1 MINFR
6 YHLVSLT
13 AVFLALAAGI
23 TIGAGVVDRAT
34 VDQIERRLED
44 VDRRRQETNAD
55 NDRLRIELGRWTQF
69 GEQTAGRTIEGR
81 LNGATILLVGTVG
94 VDGQIMESA
103 RDAMAAAGAA
113 FDGTLWFTGKW
124 TLAAEQDARRL
135 AGLLDVAPN
144 TRPEDLR
151 AAALAAVTSAW
162 AAGDSGPL
170 VTSLLDAGFI
180 EYDAPRTPTVPLAEL
195 PRPETLFV
203 VVSGDG
209 AEVPTAQLA
218 EPFVDLLAA
227 ARLPVLAAQPVRPSA
242 ANVAGGPEPPPEFV
256 VSLRRNA
263 EIAGRISTIDNID
276 DVRGRVAAVLALGEL
291 RNGRTGHYGF
301 GSNARIVPEPAPRPR
316 PEPEPEQ

>member
-69 GEQTAGRTIEGR
+69 GEQTSGRTIEGR
-81 LNGATILLVGTVG
+81 LNGATILFVGTVG
-94 VDGQIMESA
+94 VDRQITESV
-103 RDAMAAAGAA
+103 RDAVTAAGAV

-124 TLAAEQDARRL
+124 RLAEEQDARRL
-135 AGLLDVAPN
+135 AGLLDVAPT
-144 TRPEDLR
+144 TRPDDLR
-151 AAALAAVTSAW
+151 AAAFAALTSAW
-162 AAGDSGPL
+162 ESGDSGPL
-170 VTSLLDAGFI
+170 LTSLLDAGFL
-180 EYDAPRTPTVPLAEL
+180 EYDAPATPTVALAEL

-227 ARLPVLAAQPVRPSA
+227 ARLPVLAGQPIRPPV
-242 ANVAGGPEPPPEFV
+242 ANVTDGPDPPPEFV
-256 VSLRRNA
+256 VALRRNA
-263 EIAGRISTIDNID
+263 GVSGRISTVDNID
-276 DVRGRVAAVLALGEL
+276 DVRGRVAAVLALAEL
-291 RNGRTGHYGF
+291 RNGRSGHYGF
-301 GSNARIVPEPAPRPR
+301 GSNARMVPEPAPA
-316 PEPEPEQ
+316 PEPEQ